1 MAILALTDDTQK
13 LVMTTSTV
21 SEIRDGYILGR
32 TSEEY
37 QRLHVQA
44 MKWEP
49 ITLRVLQQA
58 GLKEGMHCLDAGC
71 GTGDVMRLMG
81 NIVTQSGSVSG
92 TDIDRTIGEEA
103 LSILKSLNNS
113 NYSFQQF
120 DITTNNLEPEKY
132 DFVFARFLLVH
143 MTNPTDIIK
152 KLFSAVNRGGALL
165 IQDFDFSS
173 IKAGRKLRAITDYM
187 KQINDAAF
195 IRTGKDPETGTNLSE
210 YFAESIGKPDG
221 TDISSII
228 TPFKEGAMMMKAVAQ
243 ALTPVLLKL
252 NITTQQR
259 LNQFFD
265 DLEKGS
271 QEKNVFFLWPM
282 MNSAWKKKE

>member
-1 MAILALTDDTQK
+1 
-13 LVMTTSTV
+13 MTTVNKASD
-21 SEIRDGYILGR
+21 EYILGR

-44 MKWEP
+44 LKWEP

-58 GLKEGMHCLDAGC
+58 GLKEGMHCLDTGC

-81 NIVTQSGSVSG
+81 TIVKHSGSVSG
-92 TDIDRTIGEEA
+92 IDIDKTIGEEA
-103 LSILKSLNNS
+103 LSIVKNLKNS

-120 DITTNNLEPEKY
+120 DITRNDPGPEKY

-143 MTNPTDIIK
+143 MTDPIDIIK
-152 KLFSAVNRGGALL
+152 KLFRAVKPGGTLL
-165 IQDFDFSS
+165 IQDYDFSS
-173 IKAGRKLRAITDYM
+173 IKAGKKLRAITDYM
-187 KQINDAAF
+187 RQINNEAF
-195 IRTGKDPETGTNLSE
+195 LRTGKDPEMGTNLSE
-210 YFAESIGKPDG
+210 YFANTIGNANG
-221 TDISSII
+221 TDASSII
-228 TPFKEGAMMMKAVAQ
+228 TSFKEGAMMIKAVAQ

-252 NITTQQR
+252 NITTRER

-271 QEKNVFFLWPM
+271 REENIFFLWPM